1 MEDGRRWAIETFGTP
16 GVYVRDL
23 VPQLVREEHTASAD
37 AQDASGHRSKGVY
50 GEFWRGILEKFEQF
64 GKLPGATLIRPGQAP
79 YSIPVINGVAL
90 FPWRYSR
97 SRDGDLATTRFVT
110 SEARAAMFDL
120 SEVLIQPELNLGLPR
135 PELTAEEQELAEI
148 VEAAMSDAQV
158 TSGKL
163 VVVAISSSVIGLH
176 DMMWG
181 DVTLNDDGSL
191 DWGFRE
197 NLMGMKSAK
206 PFAVP
211 DERQDLYQ
219 WRTAGQ
225 ADRPPGRGR
234 GCGRRPQRC
243 LTTSRASSNSS
254 LMEAIAV
261 ITALRGRSSPPGS
274 HRPVCLPN

>member
-1 MEDGRRWAIETFGTP
+1 VEDGRRWAIETFGAR
-16 GVYVRDL
+16 GVSIRNL

-64 GKLPGATLIRPGQAP
+64 GKLPGATLVRPGLAP

-97 SRDGDLATTRFVT
+97 NFDGDLTTTRFVT

-120 SEVLIQPELNLGLPR
+120 GDVVTQPELNLGLPR
-135 PELTAEEQELAEI
+135 PELTAEEQQLVEI
-148 VEAAMSDAQV
+148 VEAAMNDAQV

-181 DVTLNDDGSL
+181 EVTLNNDGNL
-191 DWGFRE
+191 EWGFHE

-211 DERQDLYQ
+211 DENKTFTSGEPPTKQIGLQSEDEA
-219 WRTAGQ
+219 AG
-225 ADRPPGRGR
+225 DDP
-234 GCGRRPQRC
+234 
-243 LTTSRASSNSS
+243 SD
-254 LMEAIAV
+254 V
-261 ITALRGRSSPPGS
+261 
-274 HRPVCLPN
+274 

>member
-16 GVYVRDL
+16 GVYVRNL
-23 VPQLVREEHTASAD
+23 VPQLVSEEHTASAD

-97 SRDGDLATTRFVT
+97 NRDGDLATTRFVT

-120 SEVLIQPELNLGLPR
+120 SDVVIQPELNLGLPR

-181 DVTLNDDGSL
+181 DVGLNDDGRL

-211 DERQDLYQ
+211 DEDKTFTSGEPPAKQIGLQDEDEA
-219 WRTAGQ
+219 AG
-225 ADRPPGRGR
+225 DDP
-234 GCGRRPQRC
+234 
-243 LTTSRASSNSS
+243 SD
-254 LMEAIAV
+254 V
-261 ITALRGRSSPPGS
+261 
-274 HRPVCLPN
+274 